1 MCNQDVSTR
10 FFNIAFTYLLNL
22 YLNMIEK
29 KHRGFNAK
37 RGVDAGWAEALK
49 MGYQVIKL
57 MKERSVA
64 VPVNVD

>member
-1 MCNQDVSTR
+1 
-10 FFNIAFTYLLNL
+10 
-22 YLNMIEK
+22 
-29 KHRGFNAK
+29 
-37 RGVDAGWAEALK
+37 VDAGWAEALE